1 MEEVFKIT
9 RRGFAA
15 IVISILV
22 SAVLFK
28 FRFPDMMLFNN
39 FIERLLTDKLM
50 IRVMVYA
57 IPVMLAVIVFF
68 MPFSVFFLYW
78 CSAVYAG
85 YYLLSAPV
93 EAAVLLMLL
102 AVPTLMNRFQVV
114 RFPEAQTMLPVIGVL
129 YVLLVIL
136 SIIFGSPGI
145 ENLAVKILLLMPA
158 LHILAMPPGDDS
170 QSRFQS
176 EAGQVTSGLS
186 STQKARMKSA
196 IRTNWWE
203 LLRPHVESTALN
215 IAAFYDRFSAIK
227 TTFSRET
234 PHTHTR
240 AQDNAR
246 NMNLAALKKRDR
258 DFAEKA
264 FIERV
269 DAVFTNI
276 QDAIYSQQI
285 DKIQAF
291 VSDALYEQFRS
302 RIEEQ
307 KTAGIRYQY
316 SDLTHEPSSIDHV
329 YCDGS
334 FDEIQVLIKA
344 SLKESLTDSKTGKA
358 IGAGKTR
365 NFYEY
370 WSFIRR
376 PSGKTLKKPGL
387 LEGSCPNCG
396 APIQIGQ
403 ATVCGVCK
411 SFIRSGYYDWV
422 LAKITQGCEWSYS
435 DPTLVPLWRQLKTAD
450 PEFTIH
456 QIEDLAGVIF
466 WNLRLVEITRK
477 VEPIFRFANSEFAT
491 YLTEALKTS
500 ANTDRHWWENIALAT
515 VSLKGI
521 VIGDERIKLYVLVV
535 WSGIPITAKA
545 DGSIVERIRYN
556 KPMRDVMVLSRDS
569 KCRTNQNNT
578 LSSAHCHS
586 CGGALSS
593 SFATQCAYCSS
604 SLNDGSEWQIE
615 KLLKE
620 DSPEFAEILER
631 KSAIVSE
638 RFAENMAV
646 EAAKIAE
653 QVKIEETRSGRDI
666 ITVMA
671 QVLLADGVIDDAEM
685 KFIREMAKKYH
696 MPPEDLEGVLE
707 AVKAREIHFLKPKVA
722 KEALDILKGAVSM
735 AFADG
740 VLAPEEEAALES
752 VAKELGYSAID
763 VKRLVKAEEKLRRQ
777 TRRAPLKIT

>member
-1 MEEVFKIT
+1 MEEAFKIT

-15 IVISILV
+15 IVISIMV
-22 SAVLFK
+22 SAILFK
-28 FRFPDMMLFNN
+28 FRFPDMVLFNS
-39 FIERLLTDKLM
+39 FIEALLTDKLM
-50 IRVMVYA
+50 VRVMVYA
-57 IPVMLAVIVFF
+57 VPVMLAVIVFF

-93 EAAVLLMLL
+93 EAAILLMLF
-102 AVPTLMNRFQVV
+102 AVPTLMNRFQIV
-114 RFPEAQTMLPVIGVL
+114 RFPETQIMLPVIGVL
-129 YVLLVIL
+129 YVLLVVL
-136 SIIFGSPGI
+136 SVIFNNLGI
-145 ENLAVKILLLMPA
+145 ENLAVKILLLIPA
-158 LHILAMPPGDDS
+158 LHVLAMPPGDDS

-186 STQKARMKSA
+186 STQKARMKSV

-203 LLRPHVESTALN
+203 LLRPHIESTALN
-215 IAAFYDRFSAIK
+215 IAAFYEKFSAIK
-227 TTFSRET
+227 TNFSRGRET

-258 DFAEKA
+258 DFTDQA
-264 FIERV
+264 FIKRV
-269 DAVFTNI
+269 DAAFTVI
-276 QDAIYSQQI
+276 QDAIYNQQI
-285 DKIQAF
+285 EKIQAF

-316 SDLTHEPSSIDHV
+316 SELIHEPSSIDHV

-344 SLKESLTDSKTGKA
+344 SLKEALTDSKTGKA
-358 IGAGKTR
+358 IGAARTR

-403 ATVCGVCK
+403 ATVCAVCN

-435 DPTLVPLWRQLKTAD
+435 DPTLVPLWRQLKSSD

-466 WNLRLVEITRK
+466 WSLRIVEITRK
-477 VEPIFRFANSEFAT
+477 VEPIFRFASSEFAA
-491 YLTEALKTS
+491 YLSDALKTS
-500 ANTDRHWWENIALAT
+500 ANTNRHWWENIALAS

-521 VIGDERIKLYVLVV
+521 VTGPERTKLYVLVV
-535 WSGIPITAKA
+535 WSGIPVTTNA
-545 DGSIVERIRYN
+545 DGSIAERIRYS
-556 KPMRDVMVLSRDS
+556 KPVRDVMVLSRDS

-578 LSSAHCHS
+578 LSSAHCRS

-604 SLNDGSEWQIE
+604 TLNDGSEWQIE

-620 DSPEFAEILER
+620 DSPDYVEILER
-631 KSAIVSE
+631 KSEIVSE

-646 EAAKIAE
+646 EVAKVAE
-653 QVKIEETRSGRDI
+653 QVKIAETRSGRDI

-671 QVLLADGVIDDAEM
+671 QVLLADGVIDDAET
-685 KFIREMAKKYH
+685 KFIREMAARYH
-696 MPPEDLEGVLE
+696 MPPETLEGVLE
-707 AVKAREIHFLKPKVA
+707 AVKAGEVHFLKPKVA

-763 VKRLVKAEEKLRRQ
+763 VKRIVKAEEKLRRQ
-777 TRRAPLKIT
+777 TRRTPL